1 MCYDAQAV
9 MGPVFRSSAWLS
21 EPGINDRM
29 WPILFSIASMSG
41 SSFPAWLRLHLIRL
55 ADAGDGPVEVEVT

>member
-1 MCYDAQAV
+1 
-9 MGPVFRSSAWLS
+9 
-21 EPGINDRM
+21 M